1 LGHPWLTLLAAAFG
15 LGMIGLDSTIVAVAN
30 PTIGHHFHATL
41 PQLQSSSD
49 APSWRTGAERLK

>member
-1 LGHPWLTLLAAAFG
+1 
-15 LGMIGLDSTIVAVAN
+15 MIGLDSTIVAVAN